1 MIPSV
6 LAQHME
12 TFNKVTIALEE
23 NQGESLRQELITQ
36 KINFNRQEALVKKH
50 GDRYNRHQ
58 Q

>member
-36 KINFNRQEALVKKH
+36 KINFNRQEALVKKTW
-50 GDRYNRHQ
+50 R
-58 Q
+58 